1 MASIFDNK
9 AAKWYER
16 VQACFKRY
24 KEGETERGGSRKVS
38 QSELVRR
45 LEARYPKEQGRPSL
59 TQVNISRWLNYG
71 VAGKRGSS
79 MPSMEVAIM
88 LADFFEVDVGYLLGE
103 TDYRS
108 FTMEDAV
115 NYLGLSEHAIEHIR
129 LATRFDTAFRSVHM
143 LPLEAGKTISS
154 LLGSAKF
161 FDLVMALEEMDRVY
175 NGPDIQKKLFRE
187 LEEKYGS
194 ETVAEALEFEPYE
207 HEGEEVDP
215 VFREAYIEVQDAMDK
230 MYAANNER
238 KAYEGKAR
246 YELTKAFEE
255 VVRDLYPE

>member
-1 MASIFDNK
+1 MSSIFDGK

-16 VQACFKRY
+16 IQTCFKQY
-24 KEGETERGGSRKVS
+24 KDNEAGKGNTRKVS

-45 LEARYPKEQGRPSL
+45 MESRYPKEQGRPSL

-71 VAGKRGSS
+71 GTGKRESS

-88 LADFFEVDVGYLLGE
+88 LADFFGVDVGYLLGE
-103 TDYRS
+103 TDYHT

-115 NYLGLSEHAIEHIR
+115 KYLGLSESAIEHIR
-129 LATRFDTAFRSVHM
+129 LATRFETAFRSVHM
-143 LPLEAGKTISS
+143 LPEEAGETISS
-154 LLGSAKF
+154 FLGTKKF

-175 NGPDIQKKLFRE
+175 NGPDIQKRLFKE

-194 ETVAEALEFEPYE
+194 EMLAEALEFEPQE

-215 VFREAYIEVQDAMDK
+215 VFREAYIEVREALDK
-230 MYAANNER
+230 MCAAKNDKE
-238 KAYEGKAR
+238 AYEGRAR
-246 YELTKAFEE
+246 YELAKAFEE
-255 VVRDLYPE
+255 VVKELYPE